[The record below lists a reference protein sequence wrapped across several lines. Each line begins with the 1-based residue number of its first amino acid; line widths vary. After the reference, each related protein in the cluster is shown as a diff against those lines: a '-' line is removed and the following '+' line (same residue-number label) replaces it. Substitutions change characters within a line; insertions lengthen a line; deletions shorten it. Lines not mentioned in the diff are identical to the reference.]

1 MAYAVGKVGAVRWVA
16 PLGALRRQGLPY
28 LLLLP
33 SLALVTAVTVYAMI
47 YAFEYSLYS
56 ASLLRK
62 GEFVGLRNYWE
73 LVRDPSVRGNLYSTL
88 LFLGGAIPL
97 TIGFGLV
104 LSLVLNQP
112 LRFRSLI
119 RTIVLLPWIT
129 SYLIAALLWKWLLN
143 ADYGPLPAL
152 LTSLGLPKID
162 FLGTHL
168 AMASLVLTTVWHS
181 MAFAMVIMLAA
192 LQQVPDN
199 LRWAAEIDGASRWMH
214 FRRIVFPLIKPSV
227 LVCMIVMSLHYL
239 NIITLPLILTGGG
252 PNRATE
258 LIGLRLFNEAFIF
271 YNTGFASAIAI
282 LVLVMNVLLT
292 ALYMQVLS
300 RRKRIY

>member
-1 MAYAVGKVGAVRWVA
+1 MEHV
-16 PLGALRRQGLPY
+16 LRRADSLTWAASLGRLRRHGLPY
-28 LLLLP
+28 VLLFP
-33 SLALVTAVTVYAMI
+33 SLALVIAVTVYPMF
-47 YAFEYSLYS
+47 YAFEYSLHS
-56 ASLLRK
+56 ASLMRK
-62 GEFVGLRNYWE
+62 TRFVGLENYYQ
-73 LVRDPSVRGNLYSTL
+73 LLTDPSARGNLYSTL
-88 LFLGGAIPL
+88 LFLAGAIPL
-97 TIGFGLV
+97 TILFGLV
-104 LSLVLNQP
+104 LALVLNQP
-112 LRFRSLI
+112 LTYRGLI

-143 ADYGPLPAL
+143 ADYGPVTAL
-152 LTSLGLPKID
+152 LTSVGLPKLD

-168 AMASLVLTTVWHS
+168 AMLSLILTTVWHS

-192 LQQVPDN
+192 LQQVPEN
-199 LRWAAEIDGASRWMH
+199 LRWAAEVDGASRWMH

-227 LVCMIVMSLHYL
+227 LVCVIVMSLHYL

-258 LIGLRLFNEAFIF
+258 LISLRLFNEAFIF

-292 ALYMQVLS
+292 AIYMQLLS
-300 RRKRIY
+300 RKKRIY